1 MSQDNSMAVKA
12 RFLIDGTTELS
23 GLTNLGEVNLENGVI
38 DVPEFNYI
46 RKIQS
51 GITTMPEIQ
60 CSFETRRD
68 STGGGTRATLE
79 AWFNNKEVKD
89 VTIVY
94 MDATG
99 TEFERDSWTSV
110 ELRKLSKPAVDA
122 SSPTYAKLDV
132 TFLPYEIELGVDGGG
147 TGGAT
152 GGATE

>member
-1 MSQDNSMAVKA
+1 MAVKA
-12 RFLIDGTTELS
+12 RFMIEGTTELAD
-23 GLTNLGEVNLENGVI
+23 LTNLGEVSLENGMI

-51 GITTMPEIQ
+51 GITSMPEIQ
-60 CSFETRRD
+60 CSFETKRD
-68 STGGGTRATLE
+68 STGEGTRATLE
-79 AWFNNKEVKD
+79 AWFTNKEVKN

-99 TEFERDSWTSV
+99 TEFERDLWNGV

-122 SSPTYAKLDV
+122 SSPAYAKLDV
-132 TFLPYEIELGVDGGG
+132 TFLPYEITLGVDSGG

-152 GGATE
+152 G